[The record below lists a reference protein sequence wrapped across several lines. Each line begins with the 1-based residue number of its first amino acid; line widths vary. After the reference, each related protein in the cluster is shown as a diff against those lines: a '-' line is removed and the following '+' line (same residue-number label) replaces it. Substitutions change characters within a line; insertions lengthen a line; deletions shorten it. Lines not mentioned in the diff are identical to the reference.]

1 MNEWILYGLVAAAV
15 MAAFFA
21 LFGRRVPDA
30 FFVDREA
37 GFERLPNVFKLTWG
51 VATACESSVGAT
63 LALVFPRGTGRLAET
78 IPPAALP
85 LTPAR
90 VYATRLFLGLAL
102 SVLGLVLGSVGALT
116 FLTRHMHLELATYSV
131 LGAVLFFAV
140 GWFWPSQNLK
150 AYAERRQEEL
160 VRQLPFAIDL
170 VSSAMRS
177 GLEFGAA
184 VRYYTGIGI
193 GGPLPEEFSRVLND
207 VSLGKSFAE
216 ALKDMDRRV
225 KIDAFSSFVGAV
237 SYGAEVGAPISETL
251 KIHGAELRRARFAVA
266 ERKAARAPVVMILP
280 LVLFIM
286 PSVFIVVLTPLIMQ
300 FMSSR

>member
-1 MNEWILYGLVAAAV
+1 MNEWMLYGLVAAAV
-15 MAAFFA
+15 IAAFLA

-30 FFVDREA
+30 FSVDREV
-37 GFERLPNVFKLTWG
+37 GFERLPNVFKLAWG

-63 LALVFPRGTGRLAET
+63 LALVFPRGTGHLAET

-90 VYATRLFLGLAL
+90 VYATSLFLGCALGFLAL
-102 SVLGLVLGSVGALT
+102 LAGSMA
-116 FLTRHMHLELATYSV
+116 
-131 LGAVLFFAV
+131 AVAIPEVTMAMVAAAAVCLFAV

-170 VSSAMRS
+170 ISSAMRS

-184 VRYYTGIGI
+184 VRYYTGIGL
-193 GGPLPEEFSRVLND
+193 GGALPEELSRVLND

-286 PSVFIVVLTPLIMQ
+286 PSVFIVVLTPMVMQ
-300 FMSSR
+300 LLNSR

>member
-1 MNEWILYGLVAAAV
+1 MEQILLYALVAVAV
-15 MAAFFA
+15 IVGFLS
-21 LFGRRVPDA
+21 LFGRRGPEA
-30 FFVDREA
+30 YEPDRED
-37 GFERLPNVFKLTWG
+37 GWERLPNVFKLVWG
-51 VATACESSVGAT
+51 MATACESSVGAY
-63 LALVFPRGTGRLAET
+63 LSLLLPKRAAGLAET
-78 IPPAALP
+78 IPPSALP

-90 VYATRLFLGLAL
+90 VLASSLLLGVMFGFVGLLAAAVASVAMPDVPILLLAGIAVFLPLI
-102 SVLGLVLGSVGALT
+102 
-116 FLTRHMHLELATYSV
+116 
-131 LGAVLFFAV
+131 
-140 GWFWPSQNLK
+140 GWFWPSQNLR
-150 AYAERRQEEL
+150 AYAERRQTEL

-170 VSSAMRS
+170 ISSAMRS

-184 VRYYTGIGI
+184 VRYYTGIGL
-193 GGPLPEEFSRVLND
+193 GGALPEELSRVLND

-225 KIDAFSSFVGAV
+225 KLDAFSSFVGAV

-286 PSVFIVVLTPLIMQ
+286 PSVFIVVLTPMVMQ
-300 FMSSR
+300 LLNSR